1 MPRIDN
7 VASQEG
13 LEEAEAFCR
22 LMVTNTIGE
31 LLEPSK
37 RAQMPPNFNY
47 RRLIVI
53 LAKYRCCDLP
63 STPGVS
69 AGRCGLTGVLM
80 LHILIFQMAVN
91 SAAVHAGAT
100 LRAE

>member
-53 LAKYRCCDLP
+53 LAKYRCCDP
-63 STPGVS
+63 CPARQGY
-69 AGRCGLTGVLM
+69 
-80 LHILIFQMAVN
+80 
-91 SAAVHAGAT
+91 
-100 LRAE
+100 LRADVVLQAS